1 MLKAVRR
8 NPKVSGVREA
18 LTLIEVLES
27 IDRTFLTLVA

>member
-1 MLKAVRR
+1 MLKAARR
-8 NPKVSGVREA
+8 NSKASGVREV